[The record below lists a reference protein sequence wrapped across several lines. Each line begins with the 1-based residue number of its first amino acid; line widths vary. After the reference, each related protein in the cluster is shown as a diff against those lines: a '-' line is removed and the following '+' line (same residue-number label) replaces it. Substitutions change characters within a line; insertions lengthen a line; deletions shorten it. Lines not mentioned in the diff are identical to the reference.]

1 MTLVET
7 CCCITKSLFS
17 TTSQVERWSTRYKAP
32 HVGLSSHYSIRQMN
46 DCCPT
51 RNVSQCCF
59 LLSWL
64 SVSQRRYKKKPKSKK
79 YHSHFIFGAFR
90 LVSYPPDFV
99 FGSNSCWSSCRRSK
113 TILISGATGCI
124 GRQIWLQLMQHT
136 NHRVKLIVRKDSL
149 SKLDAAI
156 WKKYSRRSQVWTA
169 DLEDIRGLSHRLGEI
184 DCAIL
189 AATSWGGSSAFAV
202 NVDATLQLVQWLP
215 KHCHILYFSTAS
227 IIDKDGFLL
236 EEAYRFGTLY
246 LQSKYVA
253 LQKLL
258 AWYPHRN
265 ITVLFPTLVVGPH
278 SHLADVVDS
287 LTSWKRLLEHIY
299 LDASAHFIHATDA
312 AKIVVHFVNWN
323 PKPSFYTCHRSNP
336 TQKLPALIL
345 GQPCFTAEQLI
356 QLVVARP
363 PNHKTSWI
371 PRIPILSL
379 FPPVLL
385 SRILVWF
392 GATVDPWVLYCL
404 RKRHF
409 VYPNAVA
416 PEHFGLTS
424 QWRHVSQLVHEDGS
438 SS

>member
-51 RNVSQCCF
+51 RNNVSQCCF

-156 WKKYSRRSQVWTA
+156 WKKYSRRSQVWTVSKS
-169 DLEDIRGLSHRLGEI
+169 SHRI
-184 DCAIL
+184 HFQIHRDCAM
-189 AATSWGGSSAFAV
+189 
-202 NVDATLQLVQWLP
+202 
-215 KHCHILYFSTAS
+215 
-227 IIDKDGFLL
+227 
-236 EEAYRFGTLY
+236 
-246 LQSKYVA
+246 
-253 LQKLL
+253 
-258 AWYPHRN
+258 
-265 ITVLFPTLVVGPH
+265 VV
-278 SHLADVVDS
+278 
-287 LTSWKRLLEHIY
+287 
-299 LDASAHFIHATDA
+299 
-312 AKIVVHFVNWN
+312 
-323 PKPSFYTCHRSNP
+323 
-336 TQKLPALIL
+336 
-345 GQPCFTAEQLI
+345 
-356 QLVVARP
+356 
-363 PNHKTSWI
+363 
-371 PRIPILSL
+371 
-379 FPPVLL
+379 
-385 SRILVWF
+385 
-392 GATVDPWVLYCL
+392 
-404 RKRHF
+404 
-409 VYPNAVA
+409 
-416 PEHFGLTS
+416 
-424 QWRHVSQLVHEDGS
+424 
-438 SS
+438 